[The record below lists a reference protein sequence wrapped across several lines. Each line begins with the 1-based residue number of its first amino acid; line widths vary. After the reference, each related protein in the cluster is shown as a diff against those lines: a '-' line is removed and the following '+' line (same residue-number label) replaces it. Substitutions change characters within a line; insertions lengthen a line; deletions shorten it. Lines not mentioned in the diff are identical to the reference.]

1 MKQEK
6 PRNYEF
12 RSIPG
17 VADSLKVSRDG
28 EVQLNGEVT
37 HDSAFT
43 LRGIRQH
50 DGTYI
55 SIQMAVFRAFPDIPM
70 RYAPTR

>member
-17 VADSLKVSRDG
+17 VAKNLKVSRDG
-28 EVQLNGEVT
+28 ELQLNGKHHHTNEIV
-37 HDSAFT
+37 
-43 LRGIRQH
+43 LRGIRKH

-55 SIQMAVFRAFPDIPM
+55 SIQMAIHLSFPDIPM
-70 RYAPTR
+70 RYVPTR